1 MNCYAFI
8 GIQGSGKGTQ
18 AEQLSV
24 ALHYQHIN
32 IGDMFRY
39 HIKNNTPIGN
49 KVQQIINRGELV
61 PDDVVFE
68 LVENSI
74 DKDAK
79 GIVFDGFPRTIQQA
93 EFLLKHYTLLRVFY
107 IELSEQAAYNRISA
121 RRVCSGCG
129 ENYNIKSQ
137 PPKLAEICDKCKS
150 KLIIRQDD
158 SPEAIHKRFKEFY
171 LQTQPLKKFFESNN
185 ILTIVNGDLSISQVY
200 EQILALATAK
210 NQ

>member
-18 AEQLSV
+18 AEQLSST
-24 ALHYQHIN
+24 LHYQHIN
-32 IGDMFRY
+32 IGDLFRY
-39 HIKNNTPIGN
+39 HIKNNTQIGV

-68 LVENSI
+68 LVEASI
-74 DKDAK
+74 DKIAK

-93 EFLLKHYTLLRVFY
+93 DFLLKHYSLLRVFY
-107 IELSEQAAYNRISA
+107 IELSETAAYNRIAA
-121 RRVCSGCG
+121 RRVCPNCN
-129 ENYNIKSQ
+129 ENYNLKTQ
-137 PPKLAEICDKCKS
+137 PPKIPETCDKCGS

-171 LQTQPLKKFFESNN
+171 NQTQPLKNFFETNN
-185 ILTIVNGDLSISQVY
+185 VLTIINGDLSVSQVF
-200 EQILALATAK
+200 EQILALTTAK
-210 NQ
+210 Q